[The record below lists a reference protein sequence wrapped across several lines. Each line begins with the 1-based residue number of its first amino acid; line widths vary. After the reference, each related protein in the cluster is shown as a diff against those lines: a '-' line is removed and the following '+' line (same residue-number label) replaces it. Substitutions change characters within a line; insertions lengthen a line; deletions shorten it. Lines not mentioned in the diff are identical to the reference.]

1 MRLLQTQKQMSEGT
15 NQYSNAKNH
24 GMSINTGGKRT
35 SGKANRDDDR
45 FEAIQDEDT
54 SPSPSN
60 KRNGGVTNFQSYA
73 QPQNSV
79 LFREKSPG
87 LKKSVGLAGQ

>member
-1 MRLLQTQKQMSEGT
+1 
-15 NQYSNAKNH
+15 
-24 GMSINTGGKRT
+24 MSINTGGKRA
-35 SGKANRDDDR
+35 SGKANRNDDDR

-54 SPSPSN
+54 SPSPTT

-73 QPQNSV
+73 QPQNQV